1 MPTITTDDDVKL
13 YYEEAG
19 SGTPIVFVHE
29 FAGDWRSWEPQMR
42 YFSRRY
48 RCISYSARGYFPS
61 DIPNNWEM
69 YSQERVR
76 DDILA
81 ILDGLSIKQAHI
93 VGLSMGAFASL
104 HFGMVHG
111 SQGMNSRALSLT
123 LAGVGSG
130 AHPAHY
136 RAFQASAREN
146 ADLIL
151 KEGMAHFAATMAMAQ
166 PEYNF

>member
-48 RCISYSARGYFPS
+48 RCISYSAWGYLPS
-61 DIPNNWEM
+61 DIPDNWET

-81 ILDGLSIKQAHI
+81 ILDGLSIKQARYRWPFDGRI
-93 VGLSMGAFASL
+93 CELAL
-104 HFGMVHG
+104 WHG
-111 SQGMNSRALSLT
+111 ESNT
-123 LAGVGSG
+123 
-130 AHPAHY
+130 
-136 RAFQASAREN
+136 
-146 ADLIL
+146 
-151 KEGMAHFAATMAMAQ
+151 
-166 PEYNF
+166 